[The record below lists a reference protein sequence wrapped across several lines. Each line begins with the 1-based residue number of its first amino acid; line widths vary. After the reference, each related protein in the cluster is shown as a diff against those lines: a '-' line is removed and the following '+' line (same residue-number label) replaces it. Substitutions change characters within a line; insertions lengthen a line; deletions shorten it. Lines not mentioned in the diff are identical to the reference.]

1 MKKPQPIPTGYHTV
15 TPHLVV
21 RGAPDAIAFYVRA
34 FGAEESFRMTSPD
47 GKTVMHA
54 EVRIGDSPVML
65 AEEDARRGNVSPLA
79 SGSTSV
85 TISLYVPDADAVFAR
100 ATAAGAKPLLPPT
113 DMFWG
118 DRYAQVLDPY
128 GHRWAIATHVK
139 DVTPDEMKRAMAAA
153 FGG

>member
-1 MKKPQPIPTGYHTV
+1 MTKPRPIPPGYHTV

-21 RGAPDAIAFYVRA
+21 RGAPDAIAFYRRA

-65 AEEDARRGNVSPLA
+65 AEEDARMGNVSPLA

-85 TISLYVPDADAVFAR
+85 TISLYVEDADAVFAR
-100 ATAAGAKPLLPPT
+100 AVAAGAKTLLPPT

-139 DVTPDEMKRAMAAA
+139 DVTPDEMKRAMSAMC
-153 FGG
+153 GG